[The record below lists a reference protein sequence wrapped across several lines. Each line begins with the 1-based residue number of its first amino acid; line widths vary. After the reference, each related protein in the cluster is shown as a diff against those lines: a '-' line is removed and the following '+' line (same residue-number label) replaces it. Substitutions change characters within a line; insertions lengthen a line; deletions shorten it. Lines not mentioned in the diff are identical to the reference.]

1 MKNPVV
7 GQEECGMSFTIK
19 DLWLSARQTADDSS
33 GAAAH
38 PNSKAENLNV
48 YELLCQFC
56 ELTGEG
62 FHDSYRSLFLLLRR
76 NAIHMVRDAA
86 EADMSL
92 QTLRDRYAETLSA
105 FPAMFSGLNV
115 GAGELIV
122 AEFIKLGALSNRALL
137 LAREGV
143 DAVADEDVEGMEKPV
158 LEEQA
163 LMDDKTVA
171 NLKESFAD
179 ALREW
184 QEASADEKERY
195 AQALLDAAVECC
207 VRSRLPELSTES
219 AWNSALEDFRESSDY
234 DTLSGFI
241 RKRQGIRLRFA
252 LAWDDPGAA
261 LNSFIALERD
271 GMALRREEKPDP
283 EWLKDRLPIQ
293 TKAVTAPEQEPEPEP
308 EPEREE

>member
-33 GAAAH
+33 GVAH
-38 PNSKAENLNV
+38 PNSKAEKLNV

-76 NAIHMVRDAA
+76 NALRMVSDAA

-92 QTLRDRYAETLSA
+92 QTLRGRYAETLSA

-115 GAGELIV
+115 GAGELSV